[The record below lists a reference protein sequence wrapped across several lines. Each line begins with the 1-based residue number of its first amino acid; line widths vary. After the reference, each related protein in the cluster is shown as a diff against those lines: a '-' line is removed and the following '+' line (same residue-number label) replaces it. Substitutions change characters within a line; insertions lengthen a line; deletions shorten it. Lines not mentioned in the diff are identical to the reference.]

1 MQREESKR
9 IPEQIAAKQ
18 RANKTSNARR
28 AKGHDRSTEQISAA
42 KAANDKR
49 AKGIERSAV
58 QVAAAKEAN
67 DERAKGIDRS
77 AEQVAAAKAANSD
90 RERAQGSDR
99 SSKQVSTV
107 KEANKKYYAAR
118 PSKHEVEEREQFE
131 RWASYKRQSRT
142 RFERLFDDAEET
154 LGKHDYRGALL
165 LFKEARTLIPKP
177 GKYVRLN
184 LVQYYCM
191 VHSYLGSILYELG
204 DMHGAIESL
213 NEALRMAAFKNATE
227 HPDGQLTQ
235 DSLSSILRYKV
246 NGIRC
251 VRRLL

>member
-1 MQREESKR
+1 M
-9 IPEQIAAKQ
+9 
-18 RANKTSNARR
+18 
-28 AKGHDRSTEQISAA
+28 
-42 KAANDKR
+42 
-49 AKGIERSAV
+49 
-58 QVAAAKEAN
+58 
-67 DERAKGIDRS
+67 
-77 AEQVAAAKAANSD
+77 
-90 RERAQGSDR
+90 
-99 SSKQVSTV
+99 
-107 KEANKKYYAAR
+107 
-118 PSKHEVEEREQFE
+118 EEREQFE

-154 LGKHDYRGALL
+154 LEKHDYRGALL
-165 LFKEARTLIPKP
+165 LLKEARTLIPKP
-177 GKYVRLN
+177 GKYMRLN

-191 VHSYLGSILYELG
+191 VNSYLGSILYELG

-235 DSLSSILRYKV
+235 DYISLSSILHDKV